1 MTDPLGLLNNPVTV
15 DPLGLIPEE
24 NQSEFKG
31 ESNPRM
37 IVDGVDTR
45 TGKRINP
52 EVFSDWW
59 ADFLKNDPAN
69 REKIFY
75 SLVTAQDTGLPPSI
89 IYDNT
94 DKPPA
99 NWMRQNEVTL
109 TKTIREILEIPKS
122 LGEVG
127 LTFVSGAVGWGVSS
141 ILGIAEATK
150 PGASRESIRAVME
163 DAGRR
168 IGYEPQ
174 TRPARE
180 FLGRAG
186 RLIQAA
192 IAPAG
197 EAAALVGESWD
208 SPFLEAVLRFAGEAA
223 IFNLIGKGAEKI
235 QKPPDWYYRL
245 TVRERGVVEGIKT
258 DIVSGELT
266 NEQVRYLWRDPAN
279 RAAILELYQRVE
291 TAPEVAGEVT
301 KQAPG
306 ETLPAGEIV
315 QPGAGKTD
323 MVETGKITPVT
334 EAGLYRARGLDD
346 AIEMRR
352 EEPGGSLANY
362 DVQSTREWL
371 RGQTPPADG
380 NLTLYRATPTGEE
393 IKPGDYVTNS
403 LQYAKDHIKANL
415 GKGKIAK
422 IEATL
427 DDIYP
432 ADGPGEFW
440 YAPKSIETTPKAGGQ
455 ITEAASDDIN
465 LLLDMAA
472 RTDQAAGPAP
482 TTEYDKIRVEAAR
495 IAYEKTSKKIDL
507 KKRRE
512 ARALERQGME
522 EARQDPVFLA
532 MDYAV
537 KQGGLNRDKLL
548 HIWDKE
554 TVNELAKKRIGLVT
568 KEGKLGLDE
577 IAEDHGFVSDD
588 ALMSMMLDWKGL
600 GEVGKKAAAEFEER
614 YSELMSEAEKEDFHL
629 SLLEEE
635 AKILR
640 GMIKATGKP
649 STPGIKKAIREQTG
663 QIRVD
668 ELMVSEYEA
677 LKAGMKKAEQ
687 ASRKAF
693 REGKLDGALFEKE
706 RQIEMAQSRREKLKA
721 KEEAKKIHD
730 GIVKLTKDKSIP
742 EEYQDRIADL
752 LEGFDLLPRSDRS
765 ARRVESAREFLER
778 QKAAGE
784 DVSIPESMLARIE
797 RYGRTHWRELTLDQL
812 REIFDQAQMYTHLG
826 KIKNKLI
833 QAKEKRDFEDV
844 VATIVT
850 EIGKNWG
857 VKPVSPEQM
866 ETIFM
871 EKTFGE
877 KLGDFKESYLAS
889 LTKVETYLRRLDGF
903 KDLGPIHELIY
914 MPVKRSSDVEY
925 RRLVEITKELR
936 ELFDPVKKSLTKE
949 KFRVP
954 GVDQFLTRETVVMTA
969 MNSGN
974 EGNLD
979 ALRENRVYN
988 WDDAK
993 IQTILG
999 KVTPEEWLLYRG
1011 VIDMFEYQW
1020 PELARVSKNMSGI
1033 TLRKVEGD
1041 YFPLVFD
1048 RRLSWIADR
1057 NATEKELRDFFQS
1070 IYTLPSVKTG
1080 STIERLGGKLPPK
1093 LKFTVIFDKLAE
1105 INHYIT
1111 HAEAVRDVQKILAD
1125 PRVRAAIE
1133 GAPNGIGGPEAYR
1146 EMMTWLQD
1154 VARQQADPMSAV
1166 EAVVKTVRIN
1176 TSVVAMG
1183 WKFSTA
1189 VVQFLGWG
1197 NTIYKTG
1204 LVESTKGLAEFY
1216 TNREAMVEK
1225 IKGMSPEL
1233 SGRAKVFDRELRD
1246 AYNRIGLDQFRGSQ
1260 VMKDSFFSLIATM
1273 DMAVAYP
1280 TWVAAYNKGMKDF
1293 AGEASKAI
1301 EFADMTVRMTQGTA
1315 LVKDLAG
1322 IQRGAEM
1329 KKILSLFYTFFSAYH
1344 QMMADA
1350 WLKFKFDKTGQNFG
1364 DLMRAWWWL
1373 TILPA
1378 TIDYMIKEREVPS
1391 PGEFVKNVLQM
1402 RLTAYP
1408 VVRDITGAVLTDYD
1422 YQFSP
1427 VSRAGEVVGRF
1438 AKEISK
1444 AVTPEEEVDYDKL
1457 LRYGLESSG
1466 YIYGLPT
1473 GQAVVT
1479 MQGLI
1484 DLLNGETSDPTRLLF
1499 RAPREENE

>member
-1 MTDPLGLLNNPVTV
+1 
-15 DPLGLIPEE
+15 
-24 NQSEFKG
+24 
-31 ESNPRM
+31 
-37 IVDGVDTR
+37 
-45 TGKRINP
+45 
-52 EVFSDWW
+52 
-59 ADFLKNDPAN
+59 
-69 REKIFY
+69 
-75 SLVTAQDTGLPPSI
+75 
-89 IYDNT
+89 
-94 DKPPA
+94 
-99 NWMRQNEVTL
+99 
-109 TKTIREILEIPKS
+109 
-122 LGEVG
+122 
-127 LTFVSGAVGWGVSS
+127 
-141 ILGIAEATK
+141 
-150 PGASRESIRAVME
+150 
-163 DAGRR
+163 
-168 IGYEPQ
+168 
-174 TRPARE
+174 
-180 FLGRAG
+180 
-186 RLIQAA
+186 
-192 IAPAG
+192 
-197 EAAALVGESWD
+197 
-208 SPFLEAVLRFAGEAA
+208 
-223 IFNLIGKGAEKI
+223 
-235 QKPPDWYYRL
+235 
-245 TVRERGVVEGIKT
+245 
-258 DIVSGELT
+258 
-266 NEQVRYLWRDPAN
+266 
-279 RAAILELYQRVE
+279 
-291 TAPEVAGEVT
+291 
-301 KQAPG
+301 
-306 ETLPAGEIV
+306 
-315 QPGAGKTD
+315 
-323 MVETGKITPVT
+323 
-334 EAGLYRARGLDD
+334 
-346 AIEMRR
+346 
-352 EEPGGSLANY
+352 
-362 DVQSTREWL
+362 
-371 RGQTPPADG
+371 
-380 NLTLYRATPTGEE
+380 
-393 IKPGDYVTNS
+393 
-403 LQYAKDHIKANL
+403 
-415 GKGKIAK
+415 
-422 IEATL
+422 
-427 DDIYP
+427 
-432 ADGPGEFW
+432 
-440 YAPKSIETTPKAGGQ
+440 
-455 ITEAASDDIN
+455 
-465 LLLDMAA
+465 MAA

-482 TTEYDKIRVEAAR
+482 TTEYDKIRAEAAR

-532 MDYAV
+532 MEYAI

-548 HIWDKE
+548 RIWDKE
-554 TVNELAKKRIGLVT
+554 TINELAKKRIGLVT

-577 IAEDHGFVSDD
+577 VATDHGFVSDD
-588 ALMSMMLDWKGL
+588 ALMNMMLDWKGL

-614 YSELMSEAEKEDFHL
+614 YSDLMSEAEKEDFHL

-640 GMIKATGKP
+640 QMIKATGKP
-649 STPGIKKAIREQTG
+649 SAPGIKKAIREQTG

-668 ELMVSEYEA
+668 ELMISEYEA
-677 LKAGMKKAEQ
+677 LKAGMKKAER

-693 REGKLDGALFEKE
+693 RVGNLEGTLAEKE
-706 RQIEMAQSRREKLKA
+706 RQIEMARSRREKLKA

-730 GIVKLTKDKSIP
+730 GIIKLTKDKSIP
-742 EEYQDRIADL
+742 EDYQDRIADL
-752 LEGFDLLPRSDRS
+752 LEDFDLLPRSDRT

-812 REIFDQAQMYTHLG
+812 REIYDQAQMYAHLG

-833 QAKEKRDFEDV
+833 KAKGKREFEDV

-866 ETIFM
+866 ETIFL

-925 RRLVEITKELR
+925 RNLQKITDELKAR
-936 ELFDPVKKSLTKE
+936 FDPVKKSLAKE

-974 EGNLD
+974 EGNLK
-979 ALRENRVYN
+979 ALQENRVYN
-988 WDDAK
+988 WDEAK
-993 IQTILG
+993 IKTVLG
-999 KVTPEEWLLYRG
+999 NVTPEEWLLVRG
-1011 VIDMFEYQW
+1011 VWDIFEKQY
-1020 PELARVSKNMSGI
+1020 PDLATVYKNLSGT
-1033 TLRKVEGD
+1033 TLQKVEGD

-1080 STIERLGGKLPPK
+1080 STIARVGGKLPPK
-1093 LKFTVIFDKLAE
+1093 LKFSVIFEKLAE

-1166 EAVVKTVRIN
+1166 EAAVKTTRIN
-1176 TSVVAMG
+1176 TTVVAMA

-1189 VVQFLGWG
+1189 AVQYLGAA
-1197 NTIYKTG
+1197 NTIYKIGAGEFLKG
-1204 LVESTKGLAEFY
+1204 LVEFY
-1216 TNREAMVEK
+1216 TNPVELIK
-1225 IKGMSPEL
+1225 RIKGISAEMANRPTHI
-1233 SGRAKVFDRELRD
+1233 DRELMD
-1246 AYNRIGLDQFRGSQ
+1246 AYNRIGLEQFHGLQ
-1260 VMKDSFFSLIATM
+1260 AFKDSYFSLIAMM

-1280 TWVAAYNKGMKDF
+1280 SWVGAKNKGMKDF
-1293 AGEASKAI
+1293 AGDESKAD
-1301 EFADMTVRMTQGTA
+1301 EYADMIIRTTQGVSF
-1315 LVKDLAG
+1315 VKDLAG

-1466 YIYGLPT
+1466 YIVGLPT